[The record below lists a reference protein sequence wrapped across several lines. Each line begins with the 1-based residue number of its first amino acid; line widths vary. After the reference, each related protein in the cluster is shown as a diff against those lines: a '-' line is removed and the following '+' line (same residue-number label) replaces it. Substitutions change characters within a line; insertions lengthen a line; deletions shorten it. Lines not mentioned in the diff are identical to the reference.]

1 MTTTPTRTNDDD
13 LLALIAA
20 FDQLHHDQPD
30 NPDRQRAT
38 ALWDQ
43 ITGTVPATMAGVL
56 AMLEFSDHVTD
67 PLVASAVA
75 GLRAIAEKGGAA

>member
-1 MTTTPTRTNDDD
+1 M
-13 LLALIAA
+13 
-20 FDQLHHDQPD
+20 
-30 NPDRQRAT
+30 
-38 ALWDQ
+38 
-43 ITGTVPATMAGVL
+43 GGVL